1 MELALQVVGMKMTG
15 KLEDAR
21 NIAMRIVGGN
31 DNNNNNSGHSNC
43 NGNMNGMHNHI
54 ASLALQTGENNFE
67 AHIITTIGLLDVLE
81 TEHNSIS
88 LQNRQQHTMLHIAAM
103 LGYTRLCSVL
113 IDKGIDLNL
122 QDKYGFTGMNFFMER
137 KIYKISLIFYLFVL
151 FTSPSLCSVDRK
163 R

>member
-31 DNNNNNSGHSNC
+31 DNNNNSSNSNG
-43 NGNMNGMHNHI
+43 NGNMNGMHNHL
-54 ASLALQTGENNFE
+54 ASFALQSGINNFE
-67 AHIITTIGLLDVLE
+67 AHIITTISLLDVLE
-81 TEHNSIS
+81 TNHNSIS

-113 IDKGIDLNL
+113 IEKGIDLNL
-122 QDKYGFTGMNFFMER
+122 QDKYGFTGMGFCM
-137 KIYKISLIFYLFVL
+137 
-151 FTSPSLCSVDRK
+151 
-163 R
+163 